1 MERRTLDERRGRAF
15 RANVFLRA
23 VADRGRHFFR
33 YANGEVSRF
42 EVDDEGHLWFVD
54 GYRGDRI
61 WTHVHGWWG
70 NRFTNG
76 GTMQQ
81 LCLYLKEFVM
91 TGKRI
96 PPVLGPWDFCD
107 NDLWGYGDDMELVRG
122 SARDLGLLA

>member
-1 MERRTLDERRGRAF
+1 MDENTLTIRRERTE
-15 RANVFLRA
+15 RANRFLA
-23 VADRGRHFFR
+23 TVASTGRGFFH

-42 EVDDEGHLWFVD
+42 EVDGEGHLWFVD
-54 GYRGDRI
+54 GYRGARI

-91 TGKRI
+91 TGKQI

-107 NDLWGYGDDMELVRG
+107 NNLWGYGDEMELVRQT
-122 SARDLGLLA
+122 ARELGLLV